1 MSAPLGQ
8 QSPAL
13 APRSSRP
20 TRATRRAGYVAA
32 VVVNAAMLYLANRW
46 PGWEAVPFLT
56 EATVLVI
63 GLVNASLVVGVIA
76 NLVYLVA
83 DPPRL
88 RSLGDLVTTSVG
100 LAAIVRI
107 WQVFPFDVTGT
118 PWEAVLRVLLALAA
132 FGSGVGII
140 VALVGL
146 VRGRRAGV

>member
-8 QSPAL
+8 ETATRT
-13 APRSSRP
+13 PRSRP
-20 TRATRRAGYVAA
+20 TPAARRAGYVVAI
-32 VVVNAAMLYLANRW
+32 VVNAALLYLVNRW

-56 EATVLVI
+56 DTTVLVI
-63 GLVNASLVVGVIA
+63 GLVNASLVVGVVA

-140 VALVGL
+140 VALVGV
-146 VRGRRAGV
+146 VRGRRADV

>member
-8 QSPAL
+8 QTPTR
-13 APRSSRP
+13 PRSSRP
-20 TRATRRAGYVAA
+20 TPAARRAGYVVA
-32 VVVNAAMLYLANRW
+32 VVVNAAMLYLINRW

-56 EATVLVI
+56 DATVLVI
-63 GLVNASLVVGVIA
+63 GLVNASLVVGVVA

-140 VALVGL
+140 VALVGV
-146 VRGRRAGV
+146 VRGRRTDV